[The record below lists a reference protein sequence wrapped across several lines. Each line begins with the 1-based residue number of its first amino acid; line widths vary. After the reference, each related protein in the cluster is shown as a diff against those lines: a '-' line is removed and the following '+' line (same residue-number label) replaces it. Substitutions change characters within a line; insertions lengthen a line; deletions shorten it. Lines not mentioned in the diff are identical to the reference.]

1 MLKTNDPRYAKR
13 TARGGIVIN
22 IDEQGYAAHKAE
34 RENYIRMTKAVSE
47 VETLKNQV
55 DTLTS
60 MMQQLL
66 SQQNKQNGTN

>member
-1 MLKTNDPRYAKR
+1 MFKTNDPRYAKR
-13 TARGGIVIN
+13 TIRGGIVIN
-22 IDEQGYAAHKAE
+22 IDEQGYNAHKAE
-34 RENYIRMTKAVSE
+34 RENYIRMTKAVTE
-47 VETLKNQV
+47 VETLKSQV